1 MADVLGMI
9 VPQNEQEEIKEFV
22 STLLLLPKEDRAILL
37 SNANA
42 FKVRRDIERA
52 RKWGDDM
59 NRKEIE
65 RIAVIK
71 NGTKEI
77 GYMDENKN
85 FVTCDDMLNHL
96 AIDVFQSICEI
107 RSGEK
112 KAEETNIE
120 VEISALNSLA
130 NAVNALSNYSKTFR

>member
-52 RKWGDDM
+52 RKWGE
-59 NRKEIE
+59 NLERLIKEI
-65 RIAVIK
+65 IQI
-71 NGTKEI
+71 
-77 GYMDENKN
+77 
-85 FVTCDDMLNHL
+85 
-96 AIDVFQSICEI
+96 
-107 RSGEK
+107 EK
-112 KAEETNIE
+112 KRNSLLA
-120 VEISALNSLA
+120 EISESLKIIA
-130 NAVNALSNYSKTFR
+130 NRDCEKQKTEVGKSAF